1 MNKTTFVTRLYTF
14 YLLFIMVS
22 CNHPKI
28 IVLSNCA
35 VPSHPGAN
43 SISFSEGKIID
54 IGNNLSGDIIINL
67 NGGFV
72 YPGFS
77 DSHMH
82 LVGYGKSLE
91 KLDLVGTSSVSEIK
105 NIVSSS
111 YDKSNKWIEGR
122 GWDQNDWE
130 NIDYPT

>member
-1 MNKTTFVTRLYTF
+1 MNKTTFVTRIYTF

-54 IGNNLSGDIIINL
+54 IGNNLS
-67 NGGFV
+67 
-72 YPGFS
+72 
-77 DSHMH
+77 
-82 LVGYGKSLE
+82 
-91 KLDLVGTSSVSEIK
+91 
-105 NIVSSS
+105 
-111 YDKSNKWIEGR
+111 
-122 GWDQNDWE
+122 
-130 NIDYPT
+130 